1 MLKYANCTTKVRSN
15 VYNQQD
21 ILHGFCSYF
30 NSVIIKVSK
39 HFCAIL
45 RRNQLC
51 ELNEP
56 SSFPCHF
63 MSVELFLYTYF
74 MTIVSFSVN
83 GMKLSF
89 TSQTYN
95 KSSIPIKGSWSY
107 MYILSTLPTSP
118 FFPETFL
125 WPILGGIS
133 TVCPWSLLS
142 YHFACLKF
150 GINTL
155 SNLSCNGWQSQWVSW
170 HTFP

>member
-30 NSVIIKVSK
+30 NSVISKVSK

-45 RRNQLC
+45 RRNQRC
-51 ELNEP
+51 KLNEP

-63 MSVELFLYTYF
+63 MSVELSFYTYL

-83 GMKLSF
+83 GNEVVFHFSNSPQKLG
-89 TSQTYN
+89 
-95 KSSIPIKGSWSY
+95 I
-107 MYILSTLPTSP
+107 MILHACFKHTPDVSLFSRN
-118 FFPETFL
+118 FFVTDFRRDFKC
-125 WPILGGIS
+125 S
-133 TVCPWSLLS
+133 WSLLS

-155 SNLSCNGWQSQWVSW
+155 SKLSCNGWQSQWVSW

>member
-1 MLKYANCTTKVRSN
+1 MLKYTNCTTKVRSN

-21 ILHGFCSYF
+21 ILHGYCSYF

-56 SSFPCHF
+56 LSFPCHF
-63 MSVELFLYTYF
+63 MSVELFLYLFYDYRF
-74 MTIVSFSVN
+74 LLMV
-83 GMKLSF
+83 MKLSF
-89 TSQTYN
+89 TSQTYH

-107 MYILSTLPTSP
+107 MYVLSTLPTSP
-118 FFPETFL
+118 FFPETF
-125 WPILGGIS
+125 PFF
-133 TVCPWSLLS
+133 TDFRRDFNCPWSLLS

-155 SNLSCNGWQSQWVSW
+155 SKLSCNGWQSQWVSW